1 MSKDRPKK
9 KINARDLVE
18 KIEILTRK
26 RIMAEEVVSLQSL
39 HNLKKKPE
47 VTTILVVEDD
57 ESMRRALRRIFES
70 EGYKVIVAQDAT
82 ELSDVFDDYSNSI
95 HLILLDVG
103 LPWVNGF
110 ELAEMM
116 KEHKDIKKIP
126 IVFLSGHSDQ
136 EMIRR
141 GFSVGADDYITKP
154 FELETVKRTIRT
166 LLELQS

>member
-1 MSKDRPKK
+1 
-9 KINARDLVE
+9 
-18 KIEILTRK
+18 
-26 RIMAEEVVSLQSL
+26 
-39 HNLKKKPE
+39 
-47 VTTILVVEDD
+47 
-57 ESMRRALRRIFES
+57 ESIRRALRSIFES

>member
-18 KIEILTRK
+18 KIELLTRK
-26 RIMAEEVVSLQSL
+26 RIMAEEVVSIQTLKSL
-39 HNLKKKPE
+39 KGTAVP
-47 VTTILVVEDD
+47 TILVVEDD

-70 EGYKVIVAQDAT
+70 EGYKVIMAQDAT
-82 ELSDVFDDYSNSI
+82 ELSEVFDDNSTSI
-95 HLILLDVG
+95 QLILMDVG

-126 IVFLSGHSDQ
+126 IVFLSGHADQ

-166 LLELQS
+166 LLELQN